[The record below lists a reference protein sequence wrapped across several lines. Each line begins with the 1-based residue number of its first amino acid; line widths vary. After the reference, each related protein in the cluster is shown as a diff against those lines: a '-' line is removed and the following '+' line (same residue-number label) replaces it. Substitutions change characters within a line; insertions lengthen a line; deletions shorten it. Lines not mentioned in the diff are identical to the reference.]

1 MVRFSR
7 VRLAVCPM
15 CHPQVIRSRWLRGYH
30 GGDVLKYQE
39 SCEGFKTLPLNWVEC
54 GIFLYGGD
62 RADTGFGPRPDFGR
76 PQVRQYI
83 NDNALLLLRD
93 YSVDGLR
100 VDDTTDI
107 RIAEG

>member
-54 GIFLYGGD
+54 GHFQQRCPPLPDIGVFI
-62 RADTGFGPRPDFGR
+62 TTWTWSPPPRRSLDSPAHLR
-76 PQVRQYI
+76 PQTV
-83 NDNALLLLRD
+83 
-93 YSVDGLR
+93 
-100 VDDTTDI
+100 I
-107 RIAEG
+107 RIAADGIL